1 MPIPTGQRRAVFRR
15 AFAIV
20 SVVLATGG
28 LVLFK
33 TPAEAGHGGFVIDG
47 KNAATW
53 RGPGAHGSLA
63 LSHTRVLS
71 GSTTPLYAELRFAA
85 DAGERA
91 LRAPISLAVVL
102 DTSGSMEGAKI
113 EDAKRSVLRL
123 LDDMRDE
130 DEIAVVRYSDTSE
143 LLQPLARV
151 RDVRRQ
157 LQARIRAL
165 GAGGGT
171 NIPSGLA
178 HGLRTLESSRP
189 SGEARVRRIV
199 LVSDGLDSTRA
210 QAEALA
216 RSSFTDGITVSS
228 IGIGLDFD
236 ESYMGAVAQSGH
248 GNFAFLNDGASL
260 ATFLKRELHETASTT
275 IDDARVAIRLPRGVR
290 FVSITGAEA
299 SVEDGELQVR
309 LGSVFAGDE
318 RRVLLELASDGSV
331 DGELRATAT
340 WRHLGSSPTNVD
352 AAPLRLATTTSAD
365 EVERGRD
372 ASVYAS
378 AMSVLASKRQ
388 LEAASAWAQGDVAR
402 ATSLTEQNQRDL
414 AAAIAAAP
422 TAAPALSAQAHAYEK
437 QKDSFRLVAP
447 ASPEAKSV
455 RKAGAVRDLD
465 NLNRASSF

>member
-1 MPIPTGQRRAVFRR
+1 MPIPTGPRRAVFRR

-33 TPAEAGHGGFVIDG
+33 TPAQAGHGFVVDG

-53 RGPGAHGSLA
+53 SGPGAHGSLA
-63 LSHTRVLS
+63 LSHTRVLL
-71 GSTTPLYAELRFAA
+71 GSTTPVYAELRFAA
-85 DAGERA
+85 DASEHVA
-91 LRAPISLAVVL
+91 RAPISLAVVL

-130 DEIAVVRYSDTSE
+130 DEIALVRYSDSSE

-151 RDVRRQ
+151 RDVRSQ
-157 LQARIRAL
+157 LQSRIRAL

-171 NIPSGLA
+171 NIPSGLV
-178 HGLRTLESSRP
+178 HGLRTLESSSR
-189 SGEARVRRIV
+189 GRVRRIV

-216 RSSFTDGITVSS
+216 RSSFTNGITVSS

-236 ESYMGAVAQSGH
+236 ESYMGGVAQNGH

-260 ATFLKRELHETASTT
+260 ATFLRRELQETASTT
-275 IDDARVAIRLPRGVR
+275 IEDARVAIHLPRGVR
-290 FVSITGAEA
+290 LVSITGAEA
-299 SVEDGELQVR
+299 SFEEGELQVR

-318 RRVLLELASDGSV
+318 RRVLLELATDGTAE
-331 DGELRATAT
+331 GELRTTAT

-352 AAPLRLATTTSAD
+352 VAPLRLATTTSSD

-372 ASVYAS
+372 ASVWAS
-378 AMSVLASKRQ
+378 ATSVLASKRQ
-388 LEAASAWAQGDVAR
+388 LEAANAWAQGDVAR

-422 TAAPALSAQAHAYEK
+422 SAAPTLAAQAHAYGQ
-437 QKDSFRLVAP
+437 QKDSFRTVAP
-447 ASPEAKSV
+447 ASPEAKSA
-455 RKAGAVRDLD
+455 RKAAAVRDLD

>member
-1 MPIPTGQRRAVFRR
+1 MIPSGPRRAVFRR

-33 TPAEAGHGGFVIDG
+33 TPAEAGRAVFALDG

-53 RGPGAHGSLA
+53 SGPGAHGSLA
-63 LSHTRVLS
+63 LSHTRVLA
-71 GSTTPLYAELRFAA
+71 GSTTPVYAELRFAA
-85 DAGERA
+85 EAGDRVA
-91 LRAPISLAVVL
+91 RAPLSLAVVL

-123 LDDMRDE
+123 LDEMRDE
-130 DEIAVVRYSDTSE
+130 DEIAVVRYSDSSE

-151 RDVRRQ
+151 RDVRAQ
-157 LQARIRAL
+157 LQGRIRAL

-171 NIPSGLA
+171 NIPSGLT
-178 HGLRTLESSRP
+178 HGLRALESS
-189 SGEARVRRIV
+189 GHTRVRRIV

-216 RSSFTDGITVSS
+216 RSSFTNGITVSS

-236 ESYMGAVAQSGH
+236 ESYMGGVAQSGH

-260 ATFLKRELHETASTT
+260 STFLRRELHETATTT
-275 IDDARVAIRLPRGVR
+275 IDDARIAIRLPRGVR
-290 FVSITGAEA
+290 LVSITGAEA
-299 SVEDGELQVR
+299 HFDDGELQVR

-318 RRVLLELASDGSV
+318 RRVLLELASDGTA
-331 DGELRATAT
+331 DGDVRATAT
-340 WRHLGSSPTNVD
+340 WRHLGSSPANVD
-352 AAPLRLATTTSAD
+352 VQPLRLATTTSSD

-372 ASVYAS
+372 ASVWAS
-378 AMSVLASKRQ
+378 ATSVIASKRQ

-414 AAAIAAAP
+414 AAAIVAAP
-422 TAAPALSAQAHAYEK
+422 TAAPALSAQAHAYGQ
-437 QKDSFRLVAP
+437 QKDSFRTIAP
-447 ASPEAKSV
+447 SSPEAKSA
-455 RKAGAVRDLD
+455 RKAAAVHDLD